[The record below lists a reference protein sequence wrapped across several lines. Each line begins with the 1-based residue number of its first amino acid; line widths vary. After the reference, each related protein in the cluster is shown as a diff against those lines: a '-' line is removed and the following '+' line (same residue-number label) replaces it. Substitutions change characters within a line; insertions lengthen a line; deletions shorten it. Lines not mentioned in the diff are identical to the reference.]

1 MPLPA
6 PSSECSCGGH
16 SRAVIILM
24 ILVSCSVATFL
35 YAARTDSLSATDLP
49 FVSFI
54 ARVTCANTPAGS
66 SSFRS
71 PCQPAMKTWGW
82 SVGPYGRE
90 STSSPIC
97 WGPFARAPFSMLLI
111 GSSVFILPDW
121 TRRSF
126 VAPFAWAKP
135 RIRVFTQAKCTM
147 TVLKWDF
154 GREPEL
160 DRSVKRFGLWFK
172 R

>member
-24 ILVSCSVATFL
+24 ILVSFSVATFL
-35 YAARTDSLSATDLP
+35 YGAGRGSLSATGLLVVP
-49 FVSFI
+49 FI
-54 ARVTCANTPAGS
+54 ALVTCANTPAGS

-71 PCQPAMKTWGW
+71 PCRPAMKTWAR
-82 SVGPYGRE
+82 SVGPSGPE
-90 STSSPIC
+90 STSSLIC
-97 WGPFARAPFSMLLI
+97 WGPFAWAPFSMLLI
-111 GSSVFILPDW
+111 GSLVFILPEW
-121 TRRSF
+121 TRRSS
-126 VAPFAWAKP
+126 VALFASLNFRLKA
-135 RIRVFTQAKCTM
+135 FTQAKCTM

-154 GREPEL
+154 GRALEL
-160 DRSVKRFGLWFK
+160 DRSVKRFGLWFQ